1 MEVKILDSILHGALK
16 PWKFDI
22 NDSKRIIALVKAT
35 KAGEL
40 QSIDDLT
47 TRLKTLLKD
56 YPALVDEIKQG
67 QNDLFQ
73 ILPMPYKIE
82 LPKYGNPATNFYQL
96 IISGESLRIFNEF
109 VYLAEEWTELVDLRF
124 QISKM
129 LTNIRVLA
137 RQTVIELQEQG
148 FTHDSDLN
156 ENITYFALYN
166 LKQCLIQLY
175 FSIQEHFKESLE
187 TFTSLEDFYLLDL
200 EEVNSELISLEA
212 IEPNTY
218 KIGIQD
224 RINFGFRGNIEKLTQ
239 VVNQLCYQVELINE
253 DVNDREDL
261 LKVLTSSSLTPGCT
275 KIQLGCETKRFRYI
289 IDKLDPHFK
298 NLALATIEKSQI
310 FYSKKDTL
318 ITANNLS
325 ASSSKNKLE
334 PKEKT
339 TIDKIFQQMQ

>member
-1 MEVKILDSILHGALK
+1 MNVKILDSILHGVLK
-16 PWKFDI
+16 PWKFDTE
-22 NDSKRIIALVKAT
+22 NSKRIIAIVKAA
-35 KAGEL
+35 KAVDPK
-40 QSIDDLT
+40 SINDLIT
-47 TRLKTLLKD
+47 QLKALLKD
-56 YPALVDEIKQG
+56 YPALVDEIRQG

-82 LPKYGNPATNFYQL
+82 LPKYINAATNFYQL
-96 IISGESLRIFNEF
+96 VISGESLRIFNEF
-109 VYLAEEWTELVDLRF
+109 VYLAEDWTELVDLRF
-124 QISKM
+124 QVNKM

-137 RQTVIELQEQG
+137 KQTVIELQEQG
-148 FTHDSDLN
+148 FTYNSDLN

-175 FSIQEHFKESLE
+175 FSFQEYFKESLE
-187 TFTSLEDFYLLDL
+187 TITSLEDFYLLDL
-200 EEVNSELISLEA
+200 EEVNPEMIRLEA
-212 IEPNTY
+212 IDTRTY
-218 KIGIQD
+218 KIDIQD
-224 RINFGFRGNIEKLTQ
+224 RIDFSFRGNPEKLTY
-239 VVNQLCYQVELINE
+239 VVNQLCFQVELINE
-253 DVNDREDL
+253 DVNTPEDV
-261 LKVLTSSSLTPGCT
+261 LKVLTSSNLTPGCM

-289 IDKLDPHFK
+289 IDKFNPHFN